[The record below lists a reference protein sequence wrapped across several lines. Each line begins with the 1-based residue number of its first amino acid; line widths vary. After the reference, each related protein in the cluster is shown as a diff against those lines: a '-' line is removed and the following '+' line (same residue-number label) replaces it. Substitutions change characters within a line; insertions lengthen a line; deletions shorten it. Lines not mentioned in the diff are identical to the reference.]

1 MKFQRTPANLTV
13 QMEGPI
19 GETTPMFNL
28 PLAGLKEIILDMTK
42 TTTINSI
49 GIKQWIM
56 WTVKIPK
63 DCSVQLVNAPFIIAQ
78 QASMV
83 VGFTK
88 ANMKI
93 ASLRLPYICTECDTE
108 HMREAKLGTD
118 YAYGSMGV
126 PPKINIPEEAK
137 CPKCG
142 KDSAEPD
149 FLTEKTFKFLE
160 APKA

>member
-1 MKFQRTPANLTV
+1 MKFQRTPINLTV
-13 QMEGPI
+13 QMEGPV
-19 GETTPMFNL
+19 GETTPMFSL
-28 PLAGLKEIILDMTK
+28 PLAGLKEIVLDMSK
-42 TTTINSI
+42 ATTINSI

-63 DCSVQLVNAPFIIAQ
+63 DCVVRLINAPFIIAQ

-83 VGFTK
+83 VGFMK

-93 ASLRLPYICTECDTE
+93 ESLRLPYICTECDTE
-108 HMREAKLGTD
+108 HMREAKLGVDYD
-118 YAYGSMGV
+118 YAAPGGV

-142 KDSAEPD
+142 KEKAEPD

-160 APKA
+160 APK